1 MAFIGVGAMGGPMAG
16 YLAKAGY
23 DMAVFDL
30 DRAKAEAVVAEGGGR
45 VAESAAEAAA
55 GAEFVFTSVVD
66 DVDLRPVTSGSGG
79 TFEAMATG
87 GVHVD
92 HTTVSATISR
102 LLAAEAADRGV
113 AFLDAPVTGSVEG
126 ARAGTLSV
134 MVGGEAGAFARA
146 ESLMRTYARDV
157 RHMGPSGAGQFCK
170 MTLSVAIAGIMQ
182 GLIEG
187 LTLAHAARLDADKLV
202 PALAGGSARSWWL
215 ENRAALMMANLEAV
229 HNINTGR
236 AGMLLKDLGLAL
248 VEARACDVA
257 LPLAALVSQFPI
269 QPPTSSRWPR
279 PWRSRSRP
287 ARTRK
292 RSWR

>member
-1 MAFIGVGAMGGPMAG
+1 MNKGDASGQVAFIGVGAMGRPMAG

-30 DRAKAEAVVAEGGGR
+30 DRARAEAVVAESGGR
-45 VAESAAEAAA
+45 VAESAAAAVA

-66 DVDLRPVTSGSGG
+66 DADLRSVTSGPGG
-79 TFEAMATG
+79 TFEAMPTG

-92 HTTVSATISR
+92 HTTVSATLSR
-102 LLAAEAADRGV
+102 ALAAEAGVRGV

-134 MVGGEAGAFARA
+134 MVGGESGAFARA
-146 ESLMRTYARDV
+146 EPLMRTYARDI
-157 RHMGPSGAGQFCK
+157 RRLGPSGAGQFCK

-187 LTLAHAARLDADKLV
+187 LTLAHAAGLDPDKLV

-215 ENRAALMMANLEAV
+215 ENRAASMMANLEGGN
-229 HNINTGR
+229 NINTGR
-236 AGMLLKDLGLAL
+236 AGMLLKDLGIAL
-248 VEARACDVA
+248 VEARLHDVG

-269 QPPTSSRWPR
+269 QPPD
-279 PWRSRSRP
+279 
-287 ARTRK
+287 A
-292 RSWR
+292 

>member
-1 MAFIGVGAMGGPMAG
+1 MSGQVAFIGVGAMGGPMAG

-30 DRAKAEAVVAEGGGR
+30 DRSRAEAAVAESGGR
-45 VAESAAEAAA
+45 AAESAAATAD

-66 DVDLRPVTSGSGG
+66 DADLRSVTSGPGG
-79 TFEAMATG
+79 TFEAMAAG

-92 HTTVSATISR
+92 HTTVSATLSR
-102 LLAAEAADRGV
+102 ALAAEAADRGV

-134 MVGGEAGAFARA
+134 MVGGETGAFTRA
-146 ESLMRTYARDV
+146 EPLMRAYARDV
-157 RHMGPSGAGQFCK
+157 RHMGPSGAGQLCK

-187 LTLAHAARLDADKLV
+187 LTLAHAAGLDPDMLI

-215 ENRAALMMANLEAV
+215 ENRAASMMANLEGG
-229 HNINTGR
+229 HDINTGR

-248 VEARACDVA
+248 VEARVCDVA
-257 LPLAALVSQFPI
+257 LPLAALVSQLPI
-269 QPPTSSRWPR
+269 QPPE
-279 PWRSRSRP
+279 
-287 ARTRK
+287 A
-292 RSWR
+292 